1 VLVEHS
7 LDIKDCYYLWG
18 LCFLRR
24 SNRQHTHNKVVLHY
38 IQIQVMFLLA
48 DNQHMGLEQVVEL
61 VLLE

>member
-1 VLVEHS
+1 
-7 LDIKDCYYLWG
+7 
-18 LCFLRR
+18 
-24 SNRQHTHNKVVLHY
+24 VLHY